1 MKIPVIA
8 VFDIGKTNKKLLLFN
23 EHYQVVFEQS
33 RNLAEMVDEDGFPC
47 EDLDSL
53 SLFVFNTM
61 RSIFSNPNFDIKAV
75 NFSSYGASLVYLDEN
90 GKPLTPLY
98 NYLKPYPDELLEQFY
113 SSYGGKDDFA
123 YKTASPVLGSLNS
136 GMQLYRIKYERP
148 ELLKKIKTL
157 F

>member
-33 RNLAEMVDEDGFPC
+33 RNLAETVDEDGFPC

-53 SLFVFNTM
+53 KHFVMSTM
-61 RSIFSNPNFDIKAV
+61 SSIFSDPNFDIKAV

-90 GKPLTPLY
+90 GEPLTLLY

-113 SSYGGKDDFA
+113 SKYGGKEEYSF
-123 YKTASPVLGSLNS
+123 S
-136 GMQLYRIKYERP
+136 GFGKSEFRDAALP
-148 ELLKKIKTL
+148 DKI
-157 F
+157 